1 MQAADESGPSPPSS
15 ALRVYELSSA
25 SDRFWKANAGRSF
38 PSVAAAVNEKMQ
50 QLQDE
55 QARISRS
62 AAASASLESGGT
74 SELSSAISALPRLQR
89 RKRLVETHT
98 NIATALL
105 KAIKRREIDAFCEA
119 EQHWMSRAAADRA
132 ELERLIAAGRGS
144 LRDRLRAALIW
155 CLATG
160 ASEADVAAITQL
172 LEQQIAAP
180 AAEQKEGQQ
189 PQQTA
194 ATASS
199 LADLHALD
207 YLRQYRFLH
216 HLQSAQGGQSS
227 ASSSSSSSS
236 SASSS
241 SLLKAEEASEG
252 WGLFGK
258 LANSVAKEVVSQ
270 TAGVR
275 AGLRNLL
282 PTNTDLPITRL
293 LEAVVLGQSGAGGG
307 SGGAMLDPDRYRTLD
322 PKRQSTDSQPRTA
335 ERSRRP
341 QSLTSTAVRAAAVP
355 AVRCRLG
362 PVVVLGRSSGRQ
374 PQSLA
379 PCLPRRHR
387 VRDRRRLLC

>member
-1 MQAADESGPSPPSS
+1 
-15 ALRVYELSSA
+15 VYELSSA

-62 AAASASLESGGT
+62 AAASSSLESGGT

-105 KAIKRREIDAFCEA
+105 KAIKRRDVDAFCEA
-119 EQHWMSRAAADRA
+119 EQQWMSRAAAERA
-132 ELERLIAAGRGS
+132 ELERLIGTGKGS

-160 ASEADVAAITQL
+160 ASEADVAAIRQL
-172 LEQQIAAP
+172 LEQQIAT
-180 AAEQKEGQQ
+180 AAVEQKEGQQ
-189 PQQTA
+189 QQQQPA
-194 ATASS
+194 AAALSASAS
-199 LADLHALD
+199 FLSELHALD
-207 YLRQYRFLH
+207 YLRHYRFLH
-216 HLQSAQGGQSS
+216 HIASAQGGQPS
-227 ASSSSSSSS
+227 SSSSSSSS

-241 SLLKAEEASEG
+241 SLLKADSESSEG

-258 LANSVAKEVVSQ
+258 LATSVAKEVVSQ

-293 LEAVVLGQSGAGGG
+293 LEAIVLGQSAAG
-307 SGGAMLDPDRYRTLD
+307 SGSAALDPDRYITLD
-322 PKRQSTDSQPRTA
+322 PKRQAKHSTH
-335 ERSRRP
+335 
-341 QSLTSTAVRAAAVP
+341 
-355 AVRCRLG
+355 
-362 PVVVLGRSSGRQ
+362 RQ
-374 PQSLA
+374 QQ
-379 PCLPRRHR
+379 
-387 VRDRRRLLC
+387 RDRRRSSC